1 MPGPR
6 KNLTPLDMQM
16 LGLAD
21 TQGGIINF
29 LGKQPEVTAPIRAQS
44 HADSPPTQL
53 AYITDAEKDLLVKA
67 NIHGS
72 MDGKPNPG
80 PAGLESLD
88 DIYISPSG
96 KVSVTTGAQASA
108 QEKKERGGRLTQQEK
123 RDIKAAPPPTTMPS
137 GQATVF
143 DKEGKATGQ
152 VWDQKTKE
160 VTIPKEKKEEEK
172 KDDNWV
178 KDAWETVQKAGGIFT
193 SIPVAFFKKL
203 AHPTMEDFKD
213 PNFLAVINKL
223 FEEKNKELGIEGGK
237 QFKKDYVA
245 DYKKLMDE
253 AFAGNEAMLA
263 QGLSSEEFFNQ
274 QLKEA
279 SDLSKMGEL
288 GKGSQRINFP
298 EEFYLDDKEKGIMPQ
313 TTGGLEDLAALA
325 TTGPNAIT
333 DPNLRQM
340 IFDARNELDKQQG
353 GQGGGAGIP
362 SLAAPSDPINVTF
375 PSVPPEATPDLNLP
389 GVILGY
395 GPGDMAYTAVMP
407 REGYQ
412 YTHDAAG
419 NRYEIPI
426 GGATSGETYGGR
438 PFTWRPTETAQT
450 PITTPTPFNYSQ
462 WPQFGPAGGPVPNYV
477 NQGLGSAPQFNYWNQ
492 IANTFPGMR

>member
-1 MPGPR
+1 
-6 KNLTPLDMQM
+6 
-16 LGLAD
+16 
-21 TQGGIINF
+21 
-29 LGKQPEVTAPIRAQS
+29 
-44 HADSPPTQL
+44 
-53 AYITDAEKDLLVKA
+53 
-67 NIHGS
+67 
-72 MDGKPNPG
+72 
-80 PAGLESLD
+80 
-88 DIYISPSG
+88 
-96 KVSVTTGAQASA
+96 
-108 QEKKERGGRLTQQEK
+108 
-123 RDIKAAPPPTTMPS
+123 
-137 GQATVF
+137 
-143 DKEGKATGQ
+143 
-152 VWDQKTKE
+152 
-160 VTIPKEKKEEEK
+160 
-172 KDDNWV
+172 
-178 KDAWETVQKAGGIFT
+178 
-193 SIPVAFFKKL
+193 
-203 AHPTMEDFKD
+203 
-213 PNFLAVINKL
+213 
-223 FEEKNKELGIEGGK
+223 
-237 QFKKDYVA
+237 
-245 DYKKLMDE
+245 
-253 AFAGNEAMLA
+253 
-263 QGLSSEEFFNQ
+263 
-274 QLKEA
+274 
-279 SDLSKMGEL
+279 
-288 GKGSQRINFP
+288 
-298 EEFYLDDKEKGIMPQ
+298 MPQ

-375 PSVPPEATPDLNLP
+375 PSVPPEAAPDLNLP